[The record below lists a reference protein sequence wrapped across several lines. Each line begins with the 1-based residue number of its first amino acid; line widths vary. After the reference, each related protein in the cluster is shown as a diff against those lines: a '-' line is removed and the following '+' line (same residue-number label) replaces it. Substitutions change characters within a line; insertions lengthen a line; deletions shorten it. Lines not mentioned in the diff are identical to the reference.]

1 MKDNWDDCGVHTQAL
16 ILAYDQVR
24 DHDESEQEAHL
35 VGARMPRGATEPPR
49 G

>member
-1 MKDNWDDCGVHTQAL
+1 MKSDWNDCGVHTQAL

-24 DHDESEQEAHL
+24 DHDETEREAH
-35 VGARMPRGATEPPR
+35 VAGARMPSAAAEPPR

>member
-1 MKDNWDDCGVHTQAL
+1 VKLNWEDCGVHTQAL

-24 DHDESEQEAHL
+24 DHDEAEREAHL
-35 VGARMPRGATEPPR
+35 AGARMPRGAAEPPR